1 MASFIDI
8 TGQKF
13 GKWTVLKRVENS
25 KDNQAQ
31 WLCEC
36 ECGKQKIVLGKV
48 LRNGTSASCG
58 CARGR
63 KINLLGKR
71 FGKLVVIEEAQN
83 RNGRTT
89 WLCKCDCGN
98 QKIVRTKELRN
109 GDTKSCGCLKDEVLS
124 TNEIGN
130 KYGKLTVLQRAENTQ
145 SKTPGVF
152 WLCKCECGNQIITSG
167 KNLRSGHAQSCGCLI
182 SKGEALIKNILDENN
197 YIFKTQYQFLDC
209 LTENK
214 NPCKF
219 DFAIFENNKIKCL
232 IEYDGIQHFENSNW
246 GLEKNQ
252 LRDKIKNDYCIRN
265 NIPLIRIP
273 YTDYNKI
280 NIEYIKERIKEK
292 CTVDIL

>member
-1 MASFIDI
+1 MANFIDI

-13 GKWTVLKRVENS
+13 GKWTVLKRAENS

-36 ECGKQKIVLGKV
+36 ECGKQKIVLGKT
-48 LRNGTSASCG
+48 LRNGKSTSCG
-58 CARGR
+58 CARGK

-89 WLCKCDCGN
+89 WLCQCDCGN
-98 QKIVRTKELRN
+98 QKIVGTKELQN
-109 GDTKSCGCLKDEVLS
+109 GDTKSCGCLRDELLS
-124 TNEIGN
+124 INEIGN

-145 SKTPGVF
+145 SKTQGAF
-152 WLCKCECGNQIITSG
+152 WLCECECGNQIITSG
-167 KNLRSGHAQSCGCLI
+167 KNLRLGHTQSCGCLI

-209 LTENK
+209 STENEK
-214 NPCKF
+214 PCKF

-232 IEYDGIQHFENSNW
+232 IEYDGIQHFENSIW

-252 LRDKIKNDYCIRN
+252 LRDKIKNDYCIKN

-292 CTVDIL
+292 CTVDI

>member
-1 MASFIDI
+1 MANFIDI

-13 GKWTVLKRVENS
+13 GKWTVLKRAENS

-36 ECGKQKIVLGKV
+36 ECGKQKIVLGKT
-48 LRNGTSASCG
+48 LRNGKSTSCG
-58 CARGR
+58 CARGK

-89 WLCKCDCGN
+89 WLCQCDCGN
-98 QKIVRTKELRN
+98 QKIVGTKELQN
-109 GDTKSCGCLKDEVLS
+109 GDTKSCGCLRDELLS
-124 TNEIGN
+124 INEIGN

-145 SKTPGVF
+145 SKTQGAF
-152 WLCKCECGNQIITSG
+152 WLCECECGNQIITSG
-167 KNLRSGHAQSCGCLI
+167 KNLRLGHTQSCGCLI

-209 LTENK
+209 STENEK
-214 NPCKF
+214 PCKF

-232 IEYDGIQHFENSNW
+232 IEYDGIQHFDNSIW

-252 LRDKIKNDYCIRN
+252 LRDKIKNDYCIKN

-292 CTVDIL
+292 CTVDI

>member
-1 MASFIDI
+1 MANFIDI

-13 GKWTVLKRVENS
+13 GKWTVLKRAENS

-36 ECGKQKIVLGKV
+36 ECGKQKIVLGKT
-48 LRNGTSASCG
+48 LRNGKSTSCG
-58 CARGR
+58 CARGK

-89 WLCKCDCGN
+89 WLCQCDCGN
-98 QKIVRTKELRN
+98 QKIVGTKELQN
-109 GDTKSCGCLKDEVLS
+109 GDTKSCGCLRDELLS
-124 TNEIGN
+124 INEIGN

-145 SKTPGVF
+145 SKTQGAF
-152 WLCKCECGNQIITSG
+152 WLCECECGNQIITSG
-167 KNLRSGHAQSCGCLI
+167 KNLRLGHTQSCGCLI

-209 LTENK
+209 LTENEK
-214 NPCKF
+214 PCKF

-232 IEYDGIQHFENSNW
+232 IEYDGIQHFENSIW

-252 LRDKIKNDYCIRN
+252 LRDKIKNDYCIKN

-292 CTVDIL
+292 CTVDI